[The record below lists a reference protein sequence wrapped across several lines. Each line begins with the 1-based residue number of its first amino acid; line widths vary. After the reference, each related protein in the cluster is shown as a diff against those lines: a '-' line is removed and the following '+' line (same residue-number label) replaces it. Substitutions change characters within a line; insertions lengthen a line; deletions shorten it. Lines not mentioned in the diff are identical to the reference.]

1 MVRIKQ
7 IPNDLELSNVADDQK
22 SLNPLKLVQFK
33 LVRHHVEIYNY
44 NPKLK
49 ILKYGY
55 LKDVNV
61 LFRFLMK
68 SANQTKT
75 TY

>member
-1 MVRIKQ
+1 M
-7 IPNDLELSNVADDQK
+7 
-22 SLNPLKLVQFK
+22 
-33 LVRHHVEIYNY
+33 
-44 NPKLK
+44 
-49 ILKYGY
+49 LKYGY

-75 TY
+75 THKIVKCNRHFTLHNLKCVKTQFRIKQDWQNYGPP